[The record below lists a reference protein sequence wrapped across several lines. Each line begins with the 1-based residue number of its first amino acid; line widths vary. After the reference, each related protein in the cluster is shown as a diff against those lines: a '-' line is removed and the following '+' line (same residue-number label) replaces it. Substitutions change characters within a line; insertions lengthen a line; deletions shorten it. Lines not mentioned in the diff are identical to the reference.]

1 MTTSSRSKVH
11 LVDRGPRLN
20 FMSIE
25 TDAQGV
31 LDFFST
37 LRGVVA
43 MAMALVGYVSSMMVA
58 LAVLVVLLNSLI
70 DHSSFKM
77 ARPQPHLR
85 PPIAQPATP
94 EQSARAEN
102 KAGGGAPSVAMTT
115 NALTTNPP
123 SALTT
128 DRPSALT
135 TNPSSTEDS
144 KAARKRK
151 ALRVE
156 TKKNAPARL
165 AELQRR
171 KLIAHQHEEM
181 GYPSALGYQQE
192 TTYDSW
198 RLPSAGP
205 RY

>member
-128 DRPSALT
+128 
-135 TNPSSTEDS
+135 NPSSTEDS

-156 TKKNAPARL
+156 TKKSAPARL